1 MESFAAIWSR
11 SIDRQLNKENINMT
25 EHRNH
30 RPPSDRPAPNI
41 IKSERFEIENK
52 TFFLDLIENSRGR
65 VVRITEDVKGRRDR
79 IMVPHD
85 ALTQMAEALQRLQ
98 S

>member
-1 MESFAAIWSR
+1 MEDFAAE
-11 SIDRQLNKENINMT
+11 RQSTKKHNMINQ
-25 EHRNH
+25 EHRKEHH
-30 RPPSDRPAPNI
+30 RQPSDRPAPNI
-41 IKSERFEIENK
+41 IKSERFDIENK

-85 ALTQMAEALQRLQ
+85 ALAQMAEALQRLQ